1 MSAPEIVIEKAID
14 KRRHGRIKEGKILS
28 IEMTKSCARDLTDR
42 RIKAAVDDLADM
54 LYRAHEGRAWAALGY
69 QSWKEYCTAEF
80 QMSER
85 HSYRLLDF
93 VEIKNVLADQLVSPR
108 SESQV
113 RALVSIEPRQQ
124 IEVWAHAVE
133 IADGEQ
139 PTAKQVERAAVEIV
153 PSKKS
158 RGDCRPAIALD
169 IADSVILRLDTIL
182 DIDKE
187 LQEAMHKIIAYCQT
201 RIPGGRT
208 YER

>member
-1 MSAPEIVIEKAID
+1 MSSPEVVIEKAID
-14 KRRHGRIKEGKILS
+14 KRKFGRVKEGKVIS

-42 RIKAAVDDLADM
+42 IKTAVDDVAEM
-54 LYRAHEGRAWAALGY
+54 LHRAHEGRAWTALGY

-80 QMSER
+80 AMSER

-93 VEIKNVLADQLVSPR
+93 VEIKNVLTDQLVSPK

-139 PTAKQVERAAVEIV
+139 PTAKQVEQAVVEIL
-153 PSKKS
+153 PPKKR
-158 RGDCRPAIALD
+158 RGDCRPAVALD
-169 IADSVILRLDTIL
+169 IIDSVILRLGTIL
-182 DIDKE
+182 DEDKE
-187 LQEAMHKIIAYCQT
+187 REEAFRKLIAYCET
-201 RIPGGRT
+201 RIPR
-208 YER
+208 EANV